1 MENKEVFNG
10 KKLLILGAN
19 PETANIVKIAKEMG
33 VTTIV
38 TDYDPNAPAKKFAD
52 ISYDINGLD
61 VDAICEMAIKEQVD
75 GVIVGVADVLV
86 QPYQQVCERL
96 GLPCYA
102 NEKTALVFNNKRLF
116 KQTCAEYGI
125 EGIPEYSL
133 DDKNAIVYPVI
144 VKPADSNSSKGITLV
159 RHRSELDSAVARA
172 KAESRAS
179 TVLIERYMECSDIS
193 IYYTIVDGKV
203 YLSTLSD
210 RYTLRT
216 DSSVTPI
223 CLGDVFPSQYYDNFI
238 QTEHPKYVKMF
249 KDLGVTNGILYVSAF
264 YENGHF
270 YVYDPG
276 FRLQGGGFH
285 LTLKGV
291 NGFDQ
296 RKMLINFAL
305 TGSMAYYDLDVL
317 NDPKMHG
324 QSAATVWFLLK
335 PGLID
340 QISGLDYV
348 KSHPSVDFA
357 IQRFEVGDEVTDQM
371 QGTERQV
378 FLRIF
383 LHCKNE
389 SELKVTIKDFQNRL
403 KVLSPSGENLILPSL
418 SSEFENKFY
427 TSSQM
432 LKNKVIVISGGTKG
446 VGRQLALKCAASGA
460 NVVISGRDKT
470 SADEIINQAKDFPGE
485 ISYKKTDLH
494 SVEEIRALFDYVE
507 DKYGCLD
514 GYVNYAGVTPASSL
528 TEATEEHFDEVFAI
542 DIKAAFFA
550 SQSAVQLMQRSGGGS
565 IVLVGSTHHTRGNK
579 DRTAYACAKGALF
592 TLSNHIGKHYAC
604 DRIRCNYLVMGWT
617 PTDGELALRRSQGI
631 TEDELR
637 TEASAALPL
646 GRMTEA
652 DDIVPGIIY
661 LLSDYSSMLT
671 ATEVK
676 INGGEII

>member
-1 MENKEVFNG
+1 MVKNFKG
-10 KKLLILGAN
+10 KKLLLLGAN
-19 PETANIVKIAKEMG
+19 SETANLVKVAQEMG
-33 VTTIV
+33 ATTIV
-38 TDYDPNAPAKKFAD
+38 TDYDHDAPAKKIAD

-61 VDAICEMAIKEQVD
+61 VDAICEMARKEQID
-75 GVIVGVADVLV
+75 GVMVGVADVLV
-86 QPYQQVCERL
+86 KPYQEVCEKL
-96 GLPCYA
+96 NLPCYA
-102 NEKTALVFNNKRLF
+102 NAKTATVFSNKRLF
-116 KQTCAEYGI
+116 KQTCLEYGI

-133 DDKNAIVYPVI
+133 ENRSAIVYPVI
-144 VKPADSNSSKGITLV
+144 VKPADSNSGKGITLV
-159 RHRSELDSAVARA
+159 RHRSELDEAVARA
-172 KAESRAS
+172 KAESR
-179 TVLIERYMECSDIS
+179 TNTILIERYMECSDVS

-203 YLSTLSD
+203 YLSSLSD

-216 DSSVTPI
+216 DTSATPI
-223 CLGDVFPSQYYDNFI
+223 CLGDVFPSQYYEKFL
-238 QTEHPKYVKMF
+238 QTEHPKYVNMLNE
-249 KDLGVTNGILYVSAF
+249 LGVENGILYVSAF

-285 LTLKGV
+285 LTLMSV

-296 RKMLINFAL
+296 RRMLVNFAF
-305 TGSMAYYDLDVL
+305 TGTMAYYDLDEL

-335 PGLID
+335 PGKID
-340 QISGLDYV
+340 HIFGLDYI
-348 KSHPSVDFA
+348 KNHPSVDFY
-357 IQRFEVGDEVTDQM
+357 IQRFNVGEEITEQM

-383 LHCKNE
+383 MHCKNE
-389 SELKVTIKDFQNRL
+389 SELKNTIKDFQNRL
-403 KVLSPSGENLILPSL
+403 KVFSPSGDNLVLPSL
-418 SSEFENKFY
+418 NSEFENKFY
-427 TSSQM
+427 TTSQM
-432 LKNKVIVISGGTKG
+432 LKNKVVVISGGTKG
-446 VGRQLALKCAASGA
+446 VGRQLALNCVASGA
-460 NVVISGRDKT
+460 KVVISGRDET
-470 SADEIINQAKDFPGE
+470 SANEIIEEARDFSGE
-485 ISYKKTDLH
+485 ISFKKTDLH
-494 SVEEIRALFDYVE
+494 HVEEIRELFKYVE
-507 DKYGCLD
+507 EKYGCLD
-514 GYVNYAGVTPASSL
+514 GYVNYAGVTPAATL
-528 TEATEEHFDEVFAI
+528 TEATEEHFDEVFAV

-550 SQSAVQLMQRSGGGS
+550 SQSAVRLMQRSGGGS

-604 DRIRCNYLVMGWT
+604 DHIRCNYLVMGWT
-617 PTDGELALRRSQGI
+617 PTDGELALRKSQGM

-637 TEASAALPL
+637 AEASEALPL

-671 ATEVK
+671 ATEFK

>member
-1 MENKEVFNG
+1 MDRKFEG

-19 PETANIVKIAKEMG
+19 PETANIVNIAKEMG
-33 VTTIV
+33 ITTIV
-38 TDYDPNAPAKKFAD
+38 TDYDHNAPAKAVAD

-61 VDAICEMAIKEQVD
+61 VDAICEMARKEQID
-75 GVIVGVADVLV
+75 GVMVGVADVLV
-86 QPYQQVCERL
+86 QPYQQVCEKL

-102 NEKTALVFNNKRLF
+102 NAQTAVIFNNKRFF
-116 KQTCAEYGI
+116 KQTCAKYGI

-133 DDKNAIVYPVI
+133 EDKSSIVYPVI
-144 VKPADSNSSKGITLV
+144 VKPADSNSGKGITLV
-159 RHRSELDSAVARA
+159 RHRSDLNSAVARA
-172 KAESRAS
+172 KAESRTA
-179 TVLIERYMECSDIS
+179 TILIERYMECSDVS

-203 YLSTLSD
+203 YLSSLSD

-223 CLGDVFPSQYYDNFI
+223 CLGDVFPSQYYDKFI
-238 QTEHPKYVKMF
+238 QTEHPKYVNML
-249 KDLGVTNGILYVSAF
+249 KDLGVKNGILYVSAF

-285 LTLKGV
+285 LTLMSV

-305 TGSMAYYDLDVL
+305 TGSMAYYDLDKM

-335 PGLID
+335 SGMID
-340 QISGLDYV
+340 KICGLDYI
-348 KSHPSVDFA
+348 KNHPSVDFT
-357 IQRFEVGDEVTDQM
+357 IQRFNIGDEVTDQM

-383 LHCKNE
+383 MHCKNE
-389 SELKVTIKDFQNRL
+389 SELKLTIKDFQNRL
-403 KVLSPSGENLILPSL
+403 KVLTPSGENLLLPSL
-418 SSEFENKFY
+418 NSEFENKFY
-427 TSSQM
+427 ISSQM
-432 LKNKVIVISGGTKG
+432 LRNKVIIISGGTKG

-460 NVVISGRDKT
+460 NVIISGRDQQ
-470 SADEIINQAKDFPGE
+470 SADTIISESKDFPGSIE
-485 ISYKKTDLH
+485 FKKADLH
-494 SVEEIRALFDYVE
+494 SVSEIRNLFKFVE

-514 GYVNYAGVTPASSL
+514 GYVNYAGVTPASTL

-604 DRIRCNYLVMGWT
+604 DHIRCNYLVMGWT
-617 PTDGELALRRSQGI
+617 PTDGELALRKSQGI

-637 TEASAALPL
+637 SEASAALPL

-671 ATEVK
+671 ATEFK

>member
-1 MENKEVFNG
+1 MDRNLKG

-19 PETANIVKIAKEMG
+19 PETANIVNVAKEMG
-33 VTTIV
+33 ITTIV
-38 TDYDPNAPAKKFAD
+38 TDYDHNAPAKAVAD

-61 VDAICEMAIKEQVD
+61 VEAICEMARKEQVD
-75 GVIVGVADVLV
+75 GVMVGVADVLV
-86 QPYQQVCERL
+86 QPYQQICEKL
-96 GLPCYA
+96 NLPCYA
-102 NEKTALVFNNKRLF
+102 NEKTAIVFNNKKFF
-116 KQTCAEYGI
+116 KQVCAEYGI

-133 DDKNAIVYPVI
+133 EDKNTIVYPVI
-144 VKPADSNSSKGITLV
+144 VKPADSNSGKGITLV

-172 KAESRAS
+172 KAESRSA
-179 TVLIERYMECSDIS
+179 TVLIERYMECSDVS

-203 YLSTLSD
+203 YLSSLSD

-223 CLGDVFPSQYYDNFI
+223 CLGDVFPSQYYDKFI
-238 QTEHPKYVKMF
+238 QIEHPKYVSMLEG
-249 KDLGVTNGILYVSAF
+249 LGVKNGILYVPAF

-285 LTLKGV
+285 LTLMSV

-305 TGSMAYYDLDVL
+305 TGSMAYYDLDKL

-335 PGLID
+335 PGMID
-340 QISGLDYV
+340 KICGLDYI
-348 KSHPSVDFA
+348 KNHPSVDFA
-357 IQRFEVGDEVTDQM
+357 IQRFNVGDEVTDQM

-383 LHCKNE
+383 MHCKNE
-389 SELKVTIKDFQNRL
+389 SELKLTIKDFQNRL
-403 KVLSPSGENLILPSL
+403 KVLSPSGENLLLPSL
-418 SSEFENKFY
+418 NSEFENKFY
-427 TSSQM
+427 ISSQM

-460 NVVISGRDKT
+460 NVIISGRDQQ
-470 SADEIINQAKDFPGE
+470 SADAIITESKDFPGS
-485 ISYKKTDLH
+485 IAFKKADLH
-494 SVEEIRALFDYVE
+494 SVSEIRELFKFVE
-507 DKYGCLD
+507 NKYGCLD
-514 GYVNYAGVTPASSL
+514 GYVNYAGVTPASTL

-604 DRIRCNYLVMGWT
+604 DHIRCNYLVMGWT
-617 PTDGELALRRSQGI
+617 PTDGELALRKSQGI

-671 ATEVK
+671 ATEFK

>member
-1 MENKEVFNG
+1 MATDIKG

-19 PETANIVKIAKEMG
+19 PETANLVRVAQEMG

-38 TDYDPNAPAKKFAD
+38 TDYDSNAPAKKVAD
-52 ISYDINGLD
+52 ISYDINGMD
-61 VDAICEMAIKEQVD
+61 VDAICEMARKEKVD
-75 GVIVGVADVLV
+75 GVMVGVADVLV
-86 QPYQQVCERL
+86 QPYQQVCEKL

-102 NEKTALVFNNKRLF
+102 NAKTAAVFNNKRLF

-133 DDKNAIVYPVI
+133 EDKNSIVYPVI
-144 VKPADSNSSKGITLV
+144 VKPADSNSGKGITLV
-159 RHRSELDSAVARA
+159 RHRSELDDAVARA
-172 KAESRAS
+172 KAESRTA
-179 TVLIERYMECSDIS
+179 TVLIERYMECSDVS
-193 IYYTIVDGKV
+193 IYYTIVDGKI

-216 DSSVTPI
+216 DTSATPI
-223 CLGDVFPSQYYDNFI
+223 CLGDVFPSQYYDKFM
-238 QTEHPKYVKMF
+238 QTEHPKYINMLKG
-249 KDLGVTNGILYVSAF
+249 LGVENGILYVSAF

-285 LTLKGV
+285 LTLMGV

-305 TGSMAYYDLDVL
+305 TGSMAYYDLDKL

-324 QSAATVWFLLK
+324 KSAAVVWFLLK
-335 PGLID
+335 PGMISR
-340 QISGLDYV
+340 ISGIDYI
-348 KSHPSVDFA
+348 KNHPSVDFA
-357 IQRFEVGDEVTDQM
+357 IQRFEVGEEVTDQM

-378 FLRIF
+378 FLRVF
-383 LHCKNE
+383 MHCRNE
-389 SELKVTIKDFQNRL
+389 SELKTTIKDFQNRL
-403 KVLSPSGENLILPSL
+403 KVFTPSGENLVLPSL
-418 SSEFENKFY
+418 NSEFENKFY

-432 LKNKVIVISGGTKG
+432 LKNKVIIISGGTKG

-460 NVVISGRDKT
+460 KVIISGRDSA
-470 SADEIINQAKDFPGE
+470 SADQIIEDAKDFNGE
-485 ISYKKTDLH
+485 ISFKKTDLH
-494 SVEEIRALFDYVE
+494 SVAEIRDLFKYAE

-514 GYVNYAGVTPASSL
+514 GYVNYAGVTPAAAL

-550 SQSAVQLMQRSGGGS
+550 SQAAVELMQRSGGGS

-579 DRTAYACAKGALF
+579 DRTAYACAKGALL

-604 DRIRCNYLVMGWT
+604 DHIRCNYLVMGWT
-617 PTDGELALRRSQGI
+617 PTDGELALRRSQGM

-637 TEASAALPL
+637 EEASAALPL

-671 ATEVK
+671 ATEFK

>member
-1 MENKEVFNG
+1 MAREFEG
-10 KKLLILGAN
+10 KKLLFLGAN
-19 PETANIVKIAKEMG
+19 PETSNIVQLAKEMG

-38 TDYDPNAPAKKFAD
+38 TDYDPDAPAKKVAD

-61 VDAICEMAIKEQVD
+61 VNAICEMARKEQVD
-75 GVIVGVADVLV
+75 GVMVGVADVLV
-86 QPYQQVCERL
+86 QPYQKVCENL
-96 GLPCYA
+96 GLPCFA
-102 NEKTALVFNNKRLF
+102 NAKSAAAFNNKRIF

-133 DDKNAIVYPVI
+133 ENKNSIVYPVI
-144 VKPADSNSSKGITLV
+144 VKPADSNSGKGITLV
-159 RHRSELDSAVARA
+159 RHRSELDNAVERA
-172 KAESRAS
+172 KAESRSA
-179 TVLIERYMECSDIS
+179 TVLIERYMECSDVS
-193 IYYTIVDGKV
+193 IYYTIVDGKA

-216 DSSVTPI
+216 DTSATPI
-223 CLGDVFPSQYYDNFI
+223 CLGDVFPSRHYDKFM
-238 QTEHPKYVKMF
+238 QSEHPKYVNMLKG
-249 KDLGVTNGILYVSAF
+249 LGVENGVLYVSAF

-285 LTLKGV
+285 LTLLGV

-305 TGSMAYYDLDVL
+305 TGSMAYYDLDKL
-317 NDPKMHG
+317 NDPQLHG
-324 QSAATVWFLLK
+324 MSAATVWFLLK
-335 PGLID
+335 PGIIE
-340 QISGLDYV
+340 QIYGLDYV
-348 KSHPSVDFA
+348 KNHPSVDFA
-357 IQRFEVGDEVTDQM
+357 IQRFEIGDEITSQM

-383 LHCKNE
+383 MHCKNE
-389 SELKVTIKDFQNRL
+389 SELKATIKDFQNRL
-403 KVLSPSGENLILPSL
+403 KVLTPSGENLILPSL
-418 SSEFENKFY
+418 NSEFENKFY
-427 TSSQM
+427 TSSQI
-432 LKNKVIVISGGTKG
+432 LRDKVIVITGGTKG

-460 NVVISGRDKT
+460 KVVISGRDQS
-470 SADEIINQAKDFPGE
+470 SADGIIAEARAFNGE
-485 ISYKKTDLH
+485 ISFKKADLH
-494 SVEEIRALFDYVE
+494 CVAEIRDLFKYVE
-507 DKYGCLD
+507 SKYGCLD
-514 GYVNYAGVTPASSL
+514 GFVNYAGVTPASTL
-528 TEATEEHFDEVFAI
+528 TEATEAHFDEVFSI

-550 SQSAVQLMQRSGGGS
+550 SQAAVELMQRSGGGS

-617 PTDGELALRRSQGI
+617 PTDGELALRKSQGI
-631 TEDELR
+631 SEDELR

-671 ATEVK
+671 ATEFK

>member
-1 MENKEVFNG
+1 MSKEFVG
-10 KKLLILGAN
+10 KKLLFLGAN
-19 PETANIVKIAKEMG
+19 PETCNIVNVAKEMG

-38 TDYDPNAPAKKFAD
+38 TDYDSNAPAKKVAD
-52 ISYDINGLD
+52 ISYDIDGMD
-61 VDAICEMAIKEQVD
+61 VDALYKMARKENID
-75 GVIVGVADVLV
+75 GVMVGIADVLV
-86 QPYQQVCERL
+86 RPYQQLCAKL

-102 NEKTALVFNNKRLF
+102 NEKTAVVFNNKRFF
-116 KQTCAEYGI
+116 KQTCAKYGI

-133 DDKNAIVYPVI
+133 EDKNSIIYPVI
-144 VKPADSNSSKGITLV
+144 VKPADSNSGKGITLV
-159 RHRSELDSAVARA
+159 RHRSELDEAVSRA
-172 KAESRAS
+172 KTESRTG
-179 TVLIERYMECSDIS
+179 TVLVERYMECSDIS

-203 YLSTLSD
+203 YLSSLSD

-216 DSSVTPI
+216 DTSATPI
-223 CLGDVFPSQYYDNFI
+223 CLGDVFPSQYYDKFML
-238 QTEHPKYVKMF
+238 TEHPKYVNMLKG
-249 KDLGVTNGILYVSAF
+249 LGVENGVLYVSAF

-285 LTLKGV
+285 LTLMSV

-305 TGSMAYYDLDVL
+305 TGSMAYYDLDKL
-317 NDPKMHG
+317 NDPQMHG

-335 PGLID
+335 PGMID
-340 QISGLDYV
+340 QISGLDYI
-348 KSHPSVDFA
+348 KNHHSVDFV
-357 IQRFEVGDEVTDQM
+357 IQRFQEGDEVTNEM

-383 LHCKNE
+383 MHCRNE
-389 SELKVTIKDFQNRL
+389 SELKATIKDFQNRL
-403 KVLSPSGENLILPSL
+403 KVFTPSGDNLVLPSL
-418 SSEFENKFY
+418 NSEFENKFF

-432 LKNKVIVISGGTKG
+432 LKNKVVVISGGTKG
-446 VGRQLALKCAASGA
+446 VGRQLALGCAASGA
-460 NVVISGRDKT
+460 KVVISGRDQT
-470 SADEIINQAKDFPGE
+470 SAEEIISAAKDYSGE
-485 ISYKKTDLH
+485 VSFKKTDLH
-494 SVEEIRALFDYVE
+494 SVAEIRDLFDYVE
-507 DKYGCLD
+507 KKYGCLD
-514 GYVNYAGVTPASSL
+514 GYVNYAGVTPAAAL

-550 SQSAVQLMQRSGGGS
+550 SQSAVRLMQRSGGGS

-604 DRIRCNYLVMGWT
+604 DHIRCNYLVMGWT
-617 PTDGELALRRSQGI
+617 PTDGELALRKSQGI

-637 TEASAALPL
+637 EEASAALPL

-652 DDIVPGIIY
+652 DDIVPGIVY

-671 ATEVK
+671 ATEFK

>member
-1 MENKEVFNG
+1 MEKNLEG

-33 VTTIV
+33 VITIV
-38 TDYDPNAPAKKFAD
+38 TDYDPTAPAKKVAD

-61 VDAICEMAIKEQVD
+61 VEAICDMACKEQVD
-75 GVIVGVADVLV
+75 GVMVGVADVLV
-86 QPYQQVCERL
+86 QPYQQVCEKL

-102 NEKTALVFNNKRLF
+102 NAKSAVSFNNKRIF

-133 DDKNAIVYPVI
+133 DDKGSIVYPVI
-144 VKPADSNSSKGITLV
+144 VKPADSNSGKGITLV
-159 RHRSELDSAVARA
+159 RHRSELDNAVARA
-172 KAESRAS
+172 KEESRTS
-179 TVLIERYMECSDIS
+179 TVLIERYMECSDVS

-203 YLSTLSD
+203 YLSTISD

-216 DSSVTPI
+216 DTSATPI
-223 CLGDVFPSQYYDNFI
+223 CLGDVFPSQYYDKFM
-238 QTEHPKYVKMF
+238 QTEHPKYVNMLKG
-249 KDLGVTNGILYVSAF
+249 LGVENGILYVSAF

-285 LTLKGV
+285 LTLMGV

-305 TGSMAYYDLDVL
+305 TGSMAYYDLDAL

-335 PGLID
+335 PGIID
-340 QISGLDYV
+340 QISGLEYI
-348 KSHPSVDFA
+348 KKHPSVDFC
-357 IQRFEVGDEVTDQM
+357 IQRFKEGEEITEQM

-383 LHCKNE
+383 MHCKNE
-389 SELKVTIKDFQNRL
+389 SELKTTIKDFQNRL
-403 KVLSPSGENLILPSL
+403 KVLTSSGENLVLPSL
-418 SSEFENKFY
+418 NSEFENKFY

-432 LKNKVIVISGGTKG
+432 LKNKVVVISGGTKG

-460 NVVISGRDKT
+460 NVIISGRDQA
-470 SADEIINQAKDFPGE
+470 SADEIISQARDFSGE
-485 ISYKKTDLH
+485 ITFKQTDLH
-494 SVEEIRALFDYVE
+494 SVKQIRDLFSYVE

-514 GYVNYAGVTPASSL
+514 GYVNYAGVTPASAL
-528 TEATEEHFDEVFAI
+528 TEATEEHFDEVFSI

-550 SQSAVQLMQRSGGGS
+550 SQSAVELMQRSGGGS

-617 PTDGELALRRSQGI
+617 PTDGELALRRSQGMS
-631 TEDELR
+631 EDELR
-637 TEASAALPL
+637 IEASAALPL

-671 ATEVK
+671 ATEFK

>member
-1 MENKEVFNG
+1 MDRNLKG

-19 PETANIVKIAKEMG
+19 PETANIVNVAKEMG
-33 VTTIV
+33 ITTIV
-38 TDYDPNAPAKKFAD
+38 TDYDHNAPAKAVAD

-61 VDAICEMAIKEQVD
+61 VEAICEMARKEQVD
-75 GVIVGVADVLV
+75 GVMVGVADVLV
-86 QPYQQVCERL
+86 QPYQQICEKL
-96 GLPCYA
+96 NLPCYA
-102 NEKTALVFNNKRLF
+102 NEKTAIVFNNKKFF
-116 KQTCAEYGI
+116 KQVCAEYGI

-133 DDKNAIVYPVI
+133 EDKNTIVYPVI
-144 VKPADSNSSKGITLV
+144 VKPADSNSGKGITLV

-172 KAESRAS
+172 KAESRSA
-179 TVLIERYMECSDIS
+179 TVLIERYMECSDVS

-203 YLSTLSD
+203 YLSSLSD

-223 CLGDVFPSQYYDNFI
+223 CLGDVFPSQYYDKFI
-238 QTEHPKYVKMF
+238 QIEHPKYVSMLEG
-249 KDLGVTNGILYVSAF
+249 LGVKNGILYVSAF

-285 LTLKGV
+285 LTLMSV

-305 TGSMAYYDLDVL
+305 TGSMAYYDLDKL

-335 PGLID
+335 PGMID
-340 QISGLDYV
+340 KICGLDYI
-348 KSHPSVDFA
+348 KNHPSVDFA
-357 IQRFEVGDEVTDQM
+357 IQRFNVGDEVTDQM

-383 LHCKNE
+383 MHCKNE
-389 SELKVTIKDFQNRL
+389 SELKLTIKDFQNRL
-403 KVLSPSGENLILPSL
+403 KVLSPSGENLLLPSL
-418 SSEFENKFY
+418 NSEFENKFY
-427 TSSQM
+427 ISSQM

-460 NVVISGRDKT
+460 NVIISGRDQQ
-470 SADEIINQAKDFPGE
+470 SADAIITESKDFPGS
-485 ISYKKTDLH
+485 IAFKKADLH
-494 SVEEIRALFDYVE
+494 SVSEIRELFKFVE
-507 DKYGCLD
+507 NKYGCLD
-514 GYVNYAGVTPASSL
+514 GYVNYAGVTPASTL

-604 DRIRCNYLVMGWT
+604 DHIRCNYLVMGWT
-617 PTDGELALRRSQGI
+617 PTDGELALRKSQGI

-671 ATEVK
+671 ATEFK

>member
-1 MENKEVFNG
+1 MDRNLKG

-19 PETANIVKIAKEMG
+19 PETANIVNVAKEMG
-33 VTTIV
+33 ITTIV
-38 TDYDPNAPAKKFAD
+38 TDYDHNAPAKAVAD

-61 VDAICEMAIKEQVD
+61 VEAICEMARKEQVD
-75 GVIVGVADVLV
+75 GVMVGVADVLV
-86 QPYQQVCERL
+86 QPYQQICEKL
-96 GLPCYA
+96 NLPCYA
-102 NEKTALVFNNKRLF
+102 NEKTAIVFNNKKFF
-116 KQTCAEYGI
+116 KQVCAEYGI

-133 DDKNAIVYPVI
+133 EDKNTIVYPVI
-144 VKPADSNSSKGITLV
+144 VKPADSNSGKGITLV

-172 KAESRAS
+172 KAESRSA
-179 TVLIERYMECSDIS
+179 TVLIERYMECSDVS
-193 IYYTIVDGKV
+193 IYYTIIDGKV
-203 YLSTLSD
+203 YLSSLSD

-223 CLGDVFPSQYYDNFI
+223 CLGDVFPSQYYDKFI
-238 QTEHPKYVKMF
+238 QIEHPKYVSMLEG
-249 KDLGVTNGILYVSAF
+249 LGVKNGILYVSAF

-285 LTLKGV
+285 LTLMSV

-305 TGSMAYYDLDVL
+305 TGSMAYYDLDKL

-335 PGLID
+335 PGMID
-340 QISGLDYV
+340 KICGLDYI
-348 KSHPSVDFA
+348 KNHPSVDFA
-357 IQRFEVGDEVTDQM
+357 IQRFNVGDEVTDQM

-383 LHCKNE
+383 MHCKNE
-389 SELKVTIKDFQNRL
+389 SELKLTIKDFQNRL
-403 KVLSPSGENLILPSL
+403 KVLSPSGENLLLPSL
-418 SSEFENKFY
+418 NSEFENKFY
-427 TSSQM
+427 ISSQM

-460 NVVISGRDKT
+460 NVIISGRDQQ
-470 SADEIINQAKDFPGE
+470 SADAIITESKDFPGS
-485 ISYKKTDLH
+485 IAFKKADLH
-494 SVEEIRALFDYVE
+494 SVSEIRELFKFVE
-507 DKYGCLD
+507 NKYGCLD
-514 GYVNYAGVTPASSL
+514 GYVNYAGVTPASTL

-604 DRIRCNYLVMGWT
+604 DHIRCNYLVMGWT
-617 PTDGELALRRSQGI
+617 PTDGELALRKSQGI

-671 ATEVK
+671 ATEFK

>member
-1 MENKEVFNG
+1 MKKKFEG

-19 PETANIVKIAKEMG
+19 SETSNLVKIAQDMG

-38 TDYDPNAPAKKFAD
+38 TDYDSDAPAKKIAD
-52 ISYDINGLD
+52 INYDINGLD
-61 VDAICEMAIKEQVD
+61 VDAICEMARKENVD
-75 GVIVGVADVLV
+75 GVMVGVADVLV
-86 QPYQQVCERL
+86 QPYQQICKRL

-102 NEKTALVFNNKRLF
+102 NAKSAIVFNNKRIF

-125 EGIPEYSL
+125 EGIPEYSIEK
-133 DDKNAIVYPVI
+133 KNSIVFPVI
-144 VKPADSNSSKGITLV
+144 VKPADSNSGKGITLV
-159 RHRSELDSAVARA
+159 RHRSELDNAYARA
-172 KAESRAS
+172 KAESRTQ
-179 TVLIERYMECSDIS
+179 TVLIERYMECSDVS
-193 IYYTIVDGKV
+193 IYYTIVDGKI
-203 YLSTLSD
+203 YLSSISD

-216 DSSVTPI
+216 DTSATPI
-223 CLGDVFPSQYYDNFI
+223 CLGDVFPSQYYDKFI
-238 QTEHPKYVKMF
+238 QTEHPKYVNMLKE
-249 KDLGVTNGILYVSAF
+249 LGVENGILYISAF

-285 LTLKGV
+285 LTLMSV

-305 TGSMAYYDLDVL
+305 TGSMAYYDLDKL
-317 NDPKMHG
+317 NDPKMGG
-324 QSAATVWFLLK
+324 QSAAVIWFLLK
-335 PGLID
+335 PGMID
-340 QISGLDYV
+340 QIYGLDYV
-348 KSHPSVDFA
+348 KNHPSVDFL
-357 IQRFEVGDEVTDQM
+357 IQRFDVGDEITEQM

-378 FLRIF
+378 FMRIF
-383 LHCKNE
+383 MHCKNE

-403 KVLSPSGENLILPSL
+403 KVLTPSGENLVLPSL
-418 SSEFENKFY
+418 NSEFENKFY

-460 NVVISGRDKT
+460 NVIISGRDQA
-470 SADEIINQAKDFPGE
+470 SADEIVAEGKEFSGKILF
-485 ISYKKTDLH
+485 KKTDLH
-494 SVEEIRALFDYVE
+494 SVAEIRDLFKFVE
-507 DKYGCLD
+507 EKYGCLD
-514 GYVNYAGVTPASSL
+514 GYVNYAGVTPAAAL
-528 TEATEEHFDEVFAI
+528 TDATEEHFDEVFTI

-550 SQSAVQLMQRSGGGS
+550 SQSAVKLMKRSGGGS

-604 DRIRCNYLVMGWT
+604 DHIRCNYLVMGWT
-617 PTDGELALRRSQGI
+617 PTDGELALRKSLGI
-631 TEDELR
+631 SEDELR
-637 TEASAALPL
+637 TEASTALPL

-671 ATEVK
+671 ATEFK

>member
-1 MENKEVFNG
+1 MMENKLKG

-19 PETANIVKIAKEMG
+19 PETANLVNIAKEMG
-33 VTTIV
+33 VVTIV
-38 TDYDPNAPAKKFAD
+38 TDYDPNAPAKKVSD
-52 ISYDINGLD
+52 ISYNINGLD
-61 VDAICEMAIKEQVD
+61 VDAICEMARKEKVD
-75 GVIVGVADVLV
+75 GVMVGVADILV
-86 QPYQQVCERL
+86 KPYQQVCEKL

-102 NEKTALVFNNKRLF
+102 NAKSAASFNNKRLF

-125 EGIPEYSL
+125 EGVPEYSL
-133 DDKNAIVYPVI
+133 EDKGSIVYPVI
-144 VKPADSNSSKGITLV
+144 VKPADSNSGKGISLV
-159 RHRSELDSAVARA
+159 RHRSELDNAVARA
-172 KAESRAS
+172 KAESRSA
-179 TVLIERYMECSDIS
+179 TVLIERYMECSDVS
-193 IYYTIVDGKV
+193 IYYTIVDGTV
-203 YLSTLSD
+203 YLSSLSD

-216 DSSVTPI
+216 DTSATPI
-223 CLGDVFPSQYYDNFI
+223 CLGDVFPSQYYDKFL
-238 QTEHPKYVKMF
+238 QTEHPKYVNMLKG
-249 KDLGVTNGILYVSAF
+249 LGVENGILYVSAF

-285 LTLKGV
+285 LTLSSV

-296 RKMLINFAL
+296 RKMLIYFAL
-305 TGSMAYYDLDVL
+305 TGSMAYYDLDEL
-317 NDPKMHG
+317 NDPTMHG

-335 PGLID
+335 PGRID
-340 QISGLDYV
+340 RFIGLDYI
-348 KSHPSVDFA
+348 KSHPSVDFL
-357 IQRFEVGDEVTDQM
+357 IQRFEIGDEVTSQM

-383 LHCKNE
+383 MHCKNE
-389 SELKVTIKDFQNRL
+389 SELKSTIKGFQNRL
-403 KVLSPSGENLILPSL
+403 KVLTSTGENLILPSL
-418 SSEFENKFY
+418 NSEFENKFY

-446 VGRQLALKCAASGA
+446 VGKQLALKCAASGA
-460 NVVISGRDKT
+460 NVVIAGRDT
-470 SADEIINQAKDFPGE
+470 LSAETIIVEAKDFPGE
-485 ISYKKTDLH
+485 ITFKKTDLH
-494 SVEEIRALFDYVE
+494 NVAEIRALFQYVE

-528 TEATEEHFDEVFAI
+528 LDATEEHFDEVFAI
-542 DIKAAFFA
+542 DIKSAFFA
-550 SQSAVQLMQRSGGGS
+550 SQSAVALMQRSGGGS

-579 DRTAYACAKGALF
+579 DRAAYACAKGALF

-617 PTDGELALRRSQGI
+617 PTDGELSLRRSQGI

-637 TEASAALPL
+637 NEASAALPL

-671 ATEVK
+671 ATEFK

>member
-1 MENKEVFNG
+1 MEPQFKN

-19 PETANIVKIAKEMG
+19 PETADLVKIAKEMG
-33 VTTIV
+33 IISVV
-38 TDYDPNAPAKKFAD
+38 TDYDPQAPAKKVAD

-61 VDAICEMAIKEQVD
+61 VDAICEMAKKESVD
-75 GVIVGVADVLV
+75 GVLVGVADVLV
-86 QPYQQVCERL
+86 QPYQKVCERL

-102 NEKTALVFNNKRLF
+102 NTKSAIVFNNKRLF
-116 KQTCAEYGI
+116 KKTCAEYGI
-125 EGIPEYSL
+125 DGIPEYSH
-133 DDKNAIVYPVI
+133 KERNSIVYPVI
-144 VKPADSNSSKGITLV
+144 VKPADSNSGKGITLV
-159 RHRSELDSAVARA
+159 RHRSELDEAIERA
-172 KAESRAS
+172 KAESRS
-179 TVLIERYMECSDIS
+179 SDILIERYMEGSDVS
-193 IYYTIVDGKV
+193 IYYTVVDGKA
-203 YLSTLSD
+203 YLSSLSD
-210 RYTLRT
+210 RYTLRSDT
-216 DSSVTPI
+216 GATPI
-223 CLGDVFPSQYYDNFI
+223 CLGDVFPSQYYDRFI
-238 QTEHPKYVKMF
+238 QTEHPKYIRML
-249 KDLGVTNGILYVSAF
+249 KDLGVENGVLYVSAF
-264 YENGHF
+264 YESGHF

-285 LTLKGV
+285 LTLQSV

-305 TGSMAYYDLDVL
+305 TGSMAYYDLEKL
-317 NDPKMHG
+317 NDPKLHG

-335 PGLID
+335 PGMID
-340 QISGLDYV
+340 QICGLDYI
-348 KSHPSVDFA
+348 KGHPSVDHV
-357 IQRFEVGDEVTDQM
+357 IQRFDVGDEVTDQM

-378 FLRIF
+378 FLRVF
-383 LHCKNE
+383 MHCKNE
-389 SELKVTIKDFQNRL
+389 SQLKATIKDFQNRI
-403 KVLSPSGENLILPSL
+403 KVLTASGDNLVLPSL
-418 SSEFENKFY
+418 NSEFENKFY
-427 TSSQM
+427 TSSHM

-460 NVVISGRDKT
+460 NVVISGRDQA
-470 SADEIINQAKDFPGE
+470 SAEDIIANAKDFSGE
-485 ISYKKTDLH
+485 ISFKKTDLH
-494 SVEEIRALFDYVE
+494 SVEEIRDLFDYVE
-507 DKYGCLD
+507 EKYGYLD
-514 GYVNYAGVTPASSL
+514 GFVNYAGVTPAASL
-528 TEATEEHFDEVFAI
+528 TEASEAHFDEVFAI

-550 SQSAVQLMQRSGGGS
+550 SQSAVELMQKSGGGS

-604 DRIRCNYLVMGWT
+604 DHIRCNYLVMGWT

-637 TEASAALPL
+637 TEASATLPL

-671 ATEVK
+671 ATEFK

>member
-1 MENKEVFNG
+1 MDRKFEG

-19 PETANIVKIAKEMG
+19 PETANIVNIAKEMG
-33 VTTIV
+33 ITTIV
-38 TDYDPNAPAKKFAD
+38 TDYDHNAPAKAVAD

-61 VDAICEMAIKEQVD
+61 VDAICEMARKEQID
-75 GVIVGVADVLV
+75 GVMVGVADVLV
-86 QPYQQVCERL
+86 QPYQQVCEKL

-102 NEKTALVFNNKRLF
+102 NAQTAVIFNNKRFF
-116 KQTCAEYGI
+116 KQTCAKYGI

-133 DDKNAIVYPVI
+133 EDKSSIVYPVI
-144 VKPADSNSSKGITLV
+144 VKPADSNSGKGITLV
-159 RHRSELDSAVARA
+159 RHRSDLNSAVARA
-172 KAESRAS
+172 KAESRTA
-179 TVLIERYMECSDIS
+179 TILIERYMECSDVS

-203 YLSTLSD
+203 YLSSLSD

-223 CLGDVFPSQYYDNFI
+223 CLGDVFPSQYYDKFI
-238 QTEHPKYVKMF
+238 QTEHPKYVNML
-249 KDLGVTNGILYVSAF
+249 KDLGVKNGILYVSAF

-285 LTLKGV
+285 LTLMSV

-305 TGSMAYYDLDVL
+305 TGSMAYYDLDKM

-335 PGLID
+335 SGMID
-340 QISGLDYV
+340 KICGLDYI
-348 KSHPSVDFA
+348 KNHPSVDFA
-357 IQRFEVGDEVTDQM
+357 IQRFNIGDEVTDQM

-383 LHCKNE
+383 MHCKNE
-389 SELKVTIKDFQNRL
+389 SELKLTIKDFQNRL
-403 KVLSPSGENLILPSL
+403 KVLTPSGENLLLPSL
-418 SSEFENKFY
+418 NSEFENKFY
-427 TSSQM
+427 ISSQM
-432 LKNKVIVISGGTKG
+432 LRNKVIIISGGTKG

-460 NVVISGRDKT
+460 NVIISGRDQQ
-470 SADEIINQAKDFPGE
+470 SADTIISESKDFPGSIE
-485 ISYKKTDLH
+485 FKKADLH
-494 SVEEIRALFDYVE
+494 SVSEIRNLFKFVE

-514 GYVNYAGVTPASSL
+514 GYVNYAGVTPASTL

-604 DRIRCNYLVMGWT
+604 DHIRCNYLVMGWT
-617 PTDGELALRRSQGI
+617 PTDGELALRKSQGI

-637 TEASAALPL
+637 SEASAALPL

-671 ATEVK
+671 ATEFK

>member
-1 MENKEVFNG
+1 MDRKFEG

-19 PETANIVKIAKEMG
+19 PETANIVNIAKEMG
-33 VTTIV
+33 ITTIV
-38 TDYDPNAPAKKFAD
+38 TDYDHNAPAKAVAD

-61 VDAICEMAIKEQVD
+61 VDAICEMARKEQID
-75 GVIVGVADVLV
+75 GAMVGVADVLV
-86 QPYQQVCERL
+86 QPYQQVCEKL

-102 NEKTALVFNNKRLF
+102 NAQTAVIFNNKRFF
-116 KQTCAEYGI
+116 KQTCAKYGI

-133 DDKNAIVYPVI
+133 EDKSSIVYPVI
-144 VKPADSNSSKGITLV
+144 VKPADSNSGKGITLV
-159 RHRSELDSAVARA
+159 RHRSDLNSAVARA
-172 KAESRAS
+172 KAESRTA
-179 TVLIERYMECSDIS
+179 TILIERYMECSDVS

-203 YLSTLSD
+203 YLSSLSD

-223 CLGDVFPSQYYDNFI
+223 CLGDVFPSQYYDKFI
-238 QTEHPKYVKMF
+238 QTEHPKYVNML
-249 KDLGVTNGILYVSAF
+249 KDLGVKNGILYVSAF

-285 LTLKGV
+285 LTLMSV

-305 TGSMAYYDLDVL
+305 TGSMAYYDLDKM

-335 PGLID
+335 SGMID
-340 QISGLDYV
+340 KICGLDYI
-348 KSHPSVDFA
+348 KNHPSVDFA
-357 IQRFEVGDEVTDQM
+357 IQRFNIGDEVTDQM

-383 LHCKNE
+383 MHCKNE
-389 SELKVTIKDFQNRL
+389 SELKLTIKDFQNRL
-403 KVLSPSGENLILPSL
+403 KVLTPSGENLLLPSL
-418 SSEFENKFY
+418 NSEFENKFY
-427 TSSQM
+427 ISSQM
-432 LKNKVIVISGGTKG
+432 LRNKVIIISGGTKG

-460 NVVISGRDKT
+460 NVIISGRDQQ
-470 SADEIINQAKDFPGE
+470 SADTIISESKDFPGSIE
-485 ISYKKTDLH
+485 FKKADLH
-494 SVEEIRALFDYVE
+494 SVSEIRNLFKFVE

-514 GYVNYAGVTPASSL
+514 GYVNYAGVTPASTL

-604 DRIRCNYLVMGWT
+604 DHIRCNYLVMGWT
-617 PTDGELALRRSQGI
+617 PTDGELALRKSQGI

-637 TEASAALPL
+637 SEASAALPL

-671 ATEVK
+671 ATEFK

>member
-1 MENKEVFNG
+1 MDRNLKG

-19 PETANIVKIAKEMG
+19 PETANIVNVAKEMG
-33 VTTIV
+33 ITTIV
-38 TDYDPNAPAKKFAD
+38 TDYDHNAPAKAVAD

-61 VDAICEMAIKEQVD
+61 VEAICEMARKEQVD
-75 GVIVGVADVLV
+75 GVMVGVADVLV
-86 QPYQQVCERL
+86 QPYQQICEKL
-96 GLPCYA
+96 NLPCYA
-102 NEKTALVFNNKRLF
+102 NEKTAIVFNNKKFF
-116 KQTCAEYGI
+116 KQVCAEYGI

-133 DDKNAIVYPVI
+133 EDKNTIVYPVI
-144 VKPADSNSSKGITLV
+144 VKPADSNSGKGITLV

-172 KAESRAS
+172 KAESRSA
-179 TVLIERYMECSDIS
+179 TVLIERYMECSDVS

-203 YLSTLSD
+203 YLSSLSD

-223 CLGDVFPSQYYDNFI
+223 CLGDVFPSQYYDKFI
-238 QTEHPKYVKMF
+238 QIEHPKYVSMLEG
-249 KDLGVTNGILYVSAF
+249 LGVKNAILYVSAF

-285 LTLKGV
+285 LTLMSV

-305 TGSMAYYDLDVL
+305 TGSMAYYDLDKL

-335 PGLID
+335 PGMID
-340 QISGLDYV
+340 KICGLDYI
-348 KSHPSVDFA
+348 KNHPSVDFA
-357 IQRFEVGDEVTDQM
+357 IQRFNVGDEVTDQM

-383 LHCKNE
+383 MHCKNE
-389 SELKVTIKDFQNRL
+389 SELKLTIKDFQNRL
-403 KVLSPSGENLILPSL
+403 KVLSPSGENLLLPSL
-418 SSEFENKFY
+418 NSEFENKFY
-427 TSSQM
+427 ISSQM

-460 NVVISGRDKT
+460 NVIISGRDQQ
-470 SADEIINQAKDFPGE
+470 SADAIITESKDFPGS
-485 ISYKKTDLH
+485 IAFKKADLH
-494 SVEEIRALFDYVE
+494 SVSEIRELFKFVE
-507 DKYGCLD
+507 NKYGCLD
-514 GYVNYAGVTPASSL
+514 GYVNYAGVTPASTL

-604 DRIRCNYLVMGWT
+604 DHIRCNYLVMGWT
-617 PTDGELALRRSQGI
+617 PTDGELALRKSQGI

-671 ATEVK
+671 ATEFK

>member
-1 MENKEVFNG
+1 MDRKFEG

-19 PETANIVKIAKEMG
+19 PETANIVNIAKEMG
-33 VTTIV
+33 ITTIV
-38 TDYDPNAPAKKFAD
+38 TDYDHNAPAKAVAD

-61 VDAICEMAIKEQVD
+61 VNAICEMARKEQID
-75 GVIVGVADVLV
+75 GVMVGVADVLV
-86 QPYQQVCERL
+86 QPYQQVCEKL

-102 NEKTALVFNNKRLF
+102 NAQTAVIFNNKRFF
-116 KQTCAEYGI
+116 KQTCAKYGI

-133 DDKNAIVYPVI
+133 EDKSSIVYPVI
-144 VKPADSNSSKGITLV
+144 VKPADSNSGKGITLV
-159 RHRSELDSAVARA
+159 RHRSDLNSAIARA
-172 KAESRAS
+172 KAESRTA
-179 TVLIERYMECSDIS
+179 TILIERYMECSDVS

-203 YLSTLSD
+203 YLSSLSD

-223 CLGDVFPSQYYDNFI
+223 CLGDVFPSQYYDKFI
-238 QTEHPKYVKMF
+238 QTEHPKYVNML
-249 KDLGVTNGILYVSAF
+249 KDLGVNNGILYVSAF

-285 LTLKGV
+285 LTLMSV

-305 TGSMAYYDLDVL
+305 TGSMSYYDLDKM

-335 PGLID
+335 PGMID
-340 QISGLDYV
+340 KIYGLDYI
-348 KSHPSVDFA
+348 KNHPSVDFA
-357 IQRFEVGDEVTDQM
+357 IQRFNIGDEVTDQM

-383 LHCKNE
+383 MHCKNE
-389 SELKVTIKDFQNRL
+389 SELKLTIKDFQNRL
-403 KVLSPSGENLILPSL
+403 KVLTPSGENLLLPSL
-418 SSEFENKFY
+418 NSEFENKFY
-427 TSSQM
+427 ISSQM
-432 LKNKVIVISGGTKG
+432 LRNKVIIISGGTKG

-460 NVVISGRDKT
+460 NVIISGRDQQ
-470 SADEIINQAKDFPGE
+470 SADTIISESKDFPGSIE
-485 ISYKKTDLH
+485 FKKADLH
-494 SVEEIRALFDYVE
+494 SVSEIRNLFKFVE

-514 GYVNYAGVTPASSL
+514 GYVNYAGVTPASPL

-604 DRIRCNYLVMGWT
+604 DHIRCNYLVMGWT
-617 PTDGELALRRSQGI
+617 PTDGELALRKSQGI

-637 TEASAALPL
+637 SEASAALPL

-671 ATEVK
+671 ATEFK

>member
-1 MENKEVFNG
+1 MDKRFEG

-19 PETANIVKIAKEMG
+19 PETANLVSVAKEMG
-33 VTTIV
+33 VITIV
-38 TDYDPNAPAKKFAD
+38 TDYDPNAPAKKIAD
-52 ISYDINGLD
+52 ISYEIDGLD
-61 VDAICEMAIKEQVD
+61 VDSICDMARKEHID
-75 GVIVGVADVLV
+75 GVMVGIADVLV
-86 QPYQQVCERL
+86 QSYQQVCERL

-102 NEKTALVFNNKRLF
+102 NKVTAAAFSNKRLF
-116 KQTCAEYGI
+116 KQTCSKYGI

-133 DDKNAIVYPVI
+133 DDKSSIVYPVI
-144 VKPADSNSSKGITLV
+144 VKPADSNSGKGITLV
-159 RHRSELDSAVARA
+159 RHRSDLDSAVAIA
-172 KAESRAS
+172 MAASRTS

-216 DSSVTPI
+216 DTSATPI
-223 CLGDVFPSQYYDNFI
+223 CLGDVFPSQYYDKFI
-238 QTEHPKYVKMF
+238 QSEHPKYVNMLR
-249 KDLGVTNGILYVSAF
+249 DLGVENGILYVSAF

-285 LTLKGV
+285 LTLMGV

-305 TGSMAYYDLDVL
+305 TGSMAYYNLDEL

-335 PGLID
+335 PGMID
-340 QISGLDYV
+340 QICGLDYV
-348 KSHPSVDFA
+348 KNHPSVDFF
-357 IQRFEVGDEVTDQM
+357 IQRFNVGEEVTDQM

-383 LHCKNE
+383 IHCKNE
-389 SELKVTIKDFQNRL
+389 SELKITIKDFQNRL
-403 KVLSPSGENLILPSL
+403 KVLTPSGENLVLPSL
-418 SSEFENKFY
+418 NSEFENKFY

-432 LKNKVIVISGGTKG
+432 LKNKVVVISGGTKG

-460 NVVISGRDKT
+460 KVVISGRDEA
-470 SADEIINQAKDFPGE
+470 SAADIIAAANSFSGE
-485 ISYKKTDLH
+485 ICFKKTDLH
-494 SVEEIRALFDYVE
+494 SVSEIRNLFKFVE

-514 GYVNYAGVTPASSL
+514 GYVNYAGVTPAAAL

-550 SQSAVQLMQRSGGGS
+550 SQSAVELMQRSGGGS

-604 DRIRCNYLVMGWT
+604 DKIRCNYLVMGWT
-617 PTDGELALRRSQGI
+617 PTDGELALRRSQGM

-671 ATEVK
+671 ATEFK

>member
-1 MENKEVFNG
+1 MDRNFEG

-19 PETANIVKIAKEMG
+19 PETANIVNIAKEMG
-33 VTTIV
+33 ITTIV
-38 TDYDPNAPAKKFAD
+38 TDYDHNAPAKAVAD

-61 VDAICEMAIKEQVD
+61 VDAICEMARKEQID
-75 GVIVGVADVLV
+75 GVMVGVADVLV
-86 QPYQQVCERL
+86 QPYQQVCEKL

-102 NEKTALVFNNKRLF
+102 NAQTAVIFNNKRFF
-116 KQTCAEYGI
+116 KQTCAKYGI

-133 DDKNAIVYPVI
+133 EDKSSIVYPVI
-144 VKPADSNSSKGITLV
+144 VKPADSNSGKGITLV
-159 RHRSELDSAVARA
+159 RHRSDLNSAVARA
-172 KAESRAS
+172 KAESRTA
-179 TVLIERYMECSDIS
+179 TILIERYMECSDVS

-203 YLSTLSD
+203 YLSSLSD

-223 CLGDVFPSQYYDNFI
+223 CLGDVFPSQYYDKFI
-238 QTEHPKYVKMF
+238 QTEHPKYVNML
-249 KDLGVTNGILYVSAF
+249 KDLGVKNGILYVSAF

-285 LTLKGV
+285 LTLMSV

-305 TGSMAYYDLDVL
+305 TGSMSYYDLDKM

-335 PGLID
+335 PGMID
-340 QISGLDYV
+340 KIYGLDYI
-348 KSHPSVDFA
+348 KNHPSVDFA
-357 IQRFEVGDEVTDQM
+357 IQRFNIGDEVTDQM

-383 LHCKNE
+383 MHCKNE
-389 SELKVTIKDFQNRL
+389 SELKLTIKDFQNRL
-403 KVLSPSGENLILPSL
+403 KVLTPSGENLLLPSL
-418 SSEFENKFY
+418 NSEFENKFY
-427 TSSQM
+427 ISSQM
-432 LKNKVIVISGGTKG
+432 LKNKVIIISGGTKG

-460 NVVISGRDKT
+460 NVIISGRDQQ
-470 SADEIINQAKDFPGE
+470 SADTIISESKDFPGSIE
-485 ISYKKTDLH
+485 FKKADLH
-494 SVEEIRALFDYVE
+494 SVSEIRKLFKFVE

-514 GYVNYAGVTPASSL
+514 GYVNYAGVTPASTL

-604 DRIRCNYLVMGWT
+604 DHIRCNYLVMGWT
-617 PTDGELALRRSQGI
+617 PTDGELALRKSQGI

-637 TEASAALPL
+637 SEASAALPL

-671 ATEVK
+671 ATEFK

>member
-1 MENKEVFNG
+1 MDRNLKG

-19 PETANIVKIAKEMG
+19 PETANIVNVAKEMG
-33 VTTIV
+33 ITTIV
-38 TDYDPNAPAKKFAD
+38 TDYDHNAPAKAVAD
-52 ISYDINGLD
+52 ISYDINGFD
-61 VDAICEMAIKEQVD
+61 VEAICEMARKEQVD
-75 GVIVGVADVLV
+75 GVMVGVADVLV
-86 QPYQQVCERL
+86 QPYQQICEKL
-96 GLPCYA
+96 NLPCYA
-102 NEKTALVFNNKRLF
+102 NEKTAIVFNNKKFF
-116 KQTCAEYGI
+116 KQVCAEYGI

-133 DDKNAIVYPVI
+133 EDKNTIVYPVI
-144 VKPADSNSSKGITLV
+144 VKPADSNSGKGITLV

-172 KAESRAS
+172 KAESRSA
-179 TVLIERYMECSDIS
+179 TVLIERYMECSDVS

-203 YLSTLSD
+203 YLSSLSD

-223 CLGDVFPSQYYDNFI
+223 CLGDVFPSQYYDKFI
-238 QTEHPKYVKMF
+238 QIEHPKYVSMLEG
-249 KDLGVTNGILYVSAF
+249 LGVKNGILYVSAF

-285 LTLKGV
+285 LTLMSV

-305 TGSMAYYDLDVL
+305 TGSMAYYDLDKL

-335 PGLID
+335 PGMID
-340 QISGLDYV
+340 KICGLDYI
-348 KSHPSVDFA
+348 KNHPSVDFA
-357 IQRFEVGDEVTDQM
+357 IQRFNVGDEVTDQM

-383 LHCKNE
+383 MHCKNE
-389 SELKVTIKDFQNRL
+389 SELKLTIKDFQNRL
-403 KVLSPSGENLILPSL
+403 KVLSPSGENLLLPSL
-418 SSEFENKFY
+418 NSEFENKFY
-427 TSSQM
+427 ISSQM

-460 NVVISGRDKT
+460 NVIISGRDQQ
-470 SADEIINQAKDFPGE
+470 SADAIITESKDFPGS
-485 ISYKKTDLH
+485 IAFKKADLH
-494 SVEEIRALFDYVE
+494 SVSEIRELFKFVE
-507 DKYGCLD
+507 NKYGCLD
-514 GYVNYAGVTPASSL
+514 GYVNYAGVTPASTL

-604 DRIRCNYLVMGWT
+604 DHIRCNYLVMGWT
-617 PTDGELALRRSQGI
+617 PTDGELALRKSQGI

-671 ATEVK
+671 ATEFK

>member
-1 MENKEVFNG
+1 MANELKG

-19 PETANIVKIAKEMG
+19 PETANIVMVAKEMG

-38 TDYDPNAPAKKFAD
+38 TDYDPDAPAKKVAD
-52 ISYDINGLD
+52 ISYNIDGFD
-61 VDAICEMAIKEQVD
+61 VDGLCEMARKEHVD
-75 GVIVGVADVLV
+75 GVLVGVADVLV
-86 QPYQQVCERL
+86 RPYLQVCKEL

-102 NEKTALVFNNKRLF
+102 NEKSSVAFNNKRIF
-116 KQTCAEYGI
+116 KHTCAEYGI
-125 EGIPEYSL
+125 EGIPEYSIE
-133 DDKNAIVYPVI
+133 DKNSIVYPVI
-144 VKPADSNSSKGITLV
+144 VKPADSNSGKGITLV
-159 RHRSELDSAVARA
+159 RHRSELDAAYARA
-172 KAESRAS
+172 KAESRTE
-179 TVLIERYMECSDIS
+179 TVLIERYMECSDVS
-193 IYYTIVDGKV
+193 IYYTIVDGKI

-216 DSSVTPI
+216 DTSATPI
-223 CLGDVFPSQYYDNFI
+223 CLGDVFPSQYYDKFM
-238 QTEHPKYVKMF
+238 QTEHPKYVNMLKG
-249 KDLGVTNGILYVSAF
+249 LGVKNGILYVSAF

-285 LTLKGV
+285 LTLMGV

-305 TGSMAYYDLDVL
+305 TGSMAYYDLDKL
-317 NDPKMHG
+317 NDPKMGG

-335 PGLID
+335 PGMID
-340 QISGLDYV
+340 QIAGLDYI
-348 KSHPSVDFA
+348 KYHPSVDFC
-357 IQRFEVGDEVTDQM
+357 IQRFDIGDEVTDQM

-383 LHCKNE
+383 MHCKNE
-389 SELKVTIKDFQNRL
+389 SDLKNTIKDFQNRL
-403 KVLSPSGENLILPSL
+403 KVFTPSGENLVLPSL
-418 SSEFENKFY
+418 NSEFENKFY
-427 TSSQM
+427 TSAQM
-432 LKNKVIVISGGTKG
+432 LKNKVVVISGGTKG

-460 NVVISGRDKT
+460 KVVITGRDQA
-470 SADEIINQAKDFPGE
+470 SADEIIAQSKDFSGE
-485 ISYKKTDLH
+485 ISFKKTDLH
-494 SVEEIRALFDYVE
+494 SVAQIRELFAHVEE
-507 DKYGCLD
+507 KYGCLD
-514 GYVNYAGVTPASSL
+514 GYVNYAGVTPAAAL

-550 SQSAVQLMQRSGGGS
+550 SQSAVELMQRSGGGS

-579 DRTAYACAKGALF
+579 DRTAYACAKGALL

-604 DRIRCNYLVMGWT
+604 DHIRCNYLVMGWT
-617 PTDGELALRRSQGI
+617 PTDGELALRRSQGM

-671 ATEVK
+671 ATEFK

>member
-1 MENKEVFNG
+1 MDRKFEG

-19 PETANIVKIAKEMG
+19 PETANIVNIAKEMG
-33 VTTIV
+33 ITTIV
-38 TDYDPNAPAKKFAD
+38 TDYDHNAPAKAVAD

-61 VDAICEMAIKEQVD
+61 VNAICEMARKEQID
-75 GVIVGVADVLV
+75 GVMVGVADVLV
-86 QPYQQVCERL
+86 QPYQQVCEKL

-102 NEKTALVFNNKRLF
+102 NAQTAVIFNNKRFF
-116 KQTCAEYGI
+116 KQTCAKYGI

-133 DDKNAIVYPVI
+133 EDKSSIVYPVI
-144 VKPADSNSSKGITLV
+144 VKPADSNSGKGITLV
-159 RHRSELDSAVARA
+159 RHRSDLNSAVARA
-172 KAESRAS
+172 KAESRTA
-179 TVLIERYMECSDIS
+179 TILIERYMECSDVS

-203 YLSTLSD
+203 YLSSLSD

-223 CLGDVFPSQYYDNFI
+223 CLGDVFPSQYYDKFI
-238 QTEHPKYVKMF
+238 QTEHPKYVNML
-249 KDLGVTNGILYVSAF
+249 KDLGVKNGILYVSAF

-285 LTLKGV
+285 LTLMSV

-305 TGSMAYYDLDVL
+305 TGSMAYYDLDKM

-335 PGLID
+335 SGMID
-340 QISGLDYV
+340 KIYGLDYI
-348 KSHPSVDFA
+348 KNHPSVDFA
-357 IQRFEVGDEVTDQM
+357 IQRFNIGDEVTDQM

-383 LHCKNE
+383 MHCKNE
-389 SELKVTIKDFQNRL
+389 SELKSTIKDFQNRL
-403 KVLSPSGENLILPSL
+403 KVLTPSGENLLLPSL
-418 SSEFENKFY
+418 NSEFENKFY
-427 TSSQM
+427 ISSQM
-432 LKNKVIVISGGTKG
+432 LRNKVIIISGGTKG

-460 NVVISGRDKT
+460 NVIISGRDQQ
-470 SADEIINQAKDFPGE
+470 SADTIISESKDFPGSIE
-485 ISYKKTDLH
+485 FKKADLH
-494 SVEEIRALFDYVE
+494 SVSEIRNLFKFVE

-514 GYVNYAGVTPASSL
+514 GYVNYAGVTPASPL

-604 DRIRCNYLVMGWT
+604 DHIRCNYLVMGWT
-617 PTDGELALRRSQGI
+617 PTDGELALRKSQGI

-637 TEASAALPL
+637 SEASAALPL

-671 ATEVK
+671 ATEFK

>member
-1 MENKEVFNG
+1 MSDLTG

-19 PETANIVKIAKEMG
+19 PETANIVNIAKEMG
-33 VTTIV
+33 VITIV
-38 TDYDPNAPAKKFAD
+38 TDYDPDAPAKKVAD
-52 ISYDINGLD
+52 ISYDINGLE
-61 VDAICEMAIKEQVD
+61 VESICEMARKEHVD
-75 GVIVGVADVLV
+75 GVMVGVADVLV
-86 QPYQQVCERL
+86 QPYQQVCEKL

-102 NEKTALVFNNKRLF
+102 NAKSAAAFNNKRLF
-116 KQTCAEYGI
+116 KETCAKYGI

-133 DDKNAIVYPVI
+133 EDKNSIVYPVI
-144 VKPADSNSSKGITLV
+144 VKPADSNSGKGITLV
-159 RHRSELDSAVARA
+159 RHRSELDDAVVRA
-172 KAESRAS
+172 KAESRTS
-179 TVLIERYMECSDIS
+179 TVLVERYMECSDVS
-193 IYYTIVDGKV
+193 IYYTIVDGKA
-203 YLSTLSD
+203 YLSSLSD

-216 DSSVTPI
+216 DTSATPI
-223 CLGDVFPSQYYDNFI
+223 CLGDVFPSQYYDKFM
-238 QTEHPKYVKMF
+238 QTEHPKYVNMLKG
-249 KDLGVTNGILYVSAF
+249 LGVENGILYVSAF

-285 LTLKGV
+285 LTLMGV

-296 RKMLINFAL
+296 RKMLIYFAL
-305 TGSMAYYDLDVL
+305 TGSMAYYDLDRL
-317 NDPKMHG
+317 NDPMMHG
-324 QSAATVWFLLK
+324 QCAATVWFLLK
-335 PGLID
+335 PGAID
-340 QISGLDYV
+340 QICGLDYI
-348 KSHPSVDFA
+348 KNHPSVDFA
-357 IQRFEVGDEVTDQM
+357 IQRFEVGEVVTDQM

-378 FLRIF
+378 FLRVF
-383 LHCKNE
+383 MHCKGE
-389 SELKVTIKDFQNRL
+389 PELKATIKEFQNRL
-403 KVLSPSGENLILPSL
+403 KVLTVSGENLVLPTL
-418 SSEFENKFY
+418 NNEFENKFY

-460 NVVISGRDKT
+460 NVIISGRDQA
-470 SADEIINQAKDFPGE
+470 SADMIVAESEDFPGT
-485 ISYKKTDLH
+485 ITFKKTDLH
-494 SVEEIRALFDYVE
+494 SVAEIRDLFKLVE
-507 DKYGCLD
+507 NKYGRLD
-514 GYVNYAGVTPASSL
+514 GYVNYAGVTPAASL
-528 TEATEEHFDEVFAI
+528 TDATEEHFDEVFAI

-550 SQSAVQLMQRSGGGS
+550 CQSAVELMQCSGGGS

-604 DRIRCNYLVMGWT
+604 DHIRCNYLVMGWT
-617 PTDGELALRRSQGI
+617 PTDGELAFRKSQGI

-637 TEASAALPL
+637 AEASAALPL

-671 ATEVK
+671 ATEFK

>member
-1 MENKEVFNG
+1 MEKEFKG

-19 PETANIVKIAKEMG
+19 PETTNIVKVARDMG
-33 VTTIV
+33 VTTVV
-38 TDYDPNAPAKKFAD
+38 TDYDPNAPAKKAAD
-52 ISYDINGLD
+52 ISYDIDGLD
-61 VDAICEMAIKEQVD
+61 VDAICEMARREQVD
-75 GVIVGVADVLV
+75 GVMVGVADVLV
-86 QPYQQVCERL
+86 QPYQQVCGRL

-102 NEKTALVFNNKRLF
+102 NAVSASVFSNKRLF
-116 KQTCAEYGI
+116 KQTCSEYGI

-133 DDKNAIVYPVI
+133 EEKGSIVYPVI
-144 VKPADSNSSKGITLV
+144 VKPADSNSGKGVTLV
-159 RHRSELDSAVARA
+159 RHRSELDNAVARA
-172 KAESRAS
+172 KAESRTS
-179 TVLIERYMECSDIS
+179 TVIIERYMECSDVS
-193 IYYTIVDGKV
+193 IYYTIVDGKA

-216 DSSVTPI
+216 DTNATPI
-223 CLGDVFPSQYYDNFI
+223 CLGDVFPSRYYEEFI
-238 QTEHPKYVKMF
+238 QNEHPKYVNMLKG
-249 KDLGVTNGILYVSAF
+249 LGVENGVLYVSAF
-264 YENGHF
+264 YDNGHF

-285 LTLKGV
+285 LTLMGV

-296 RKMLINFAL
+296 RKMLVNFAL
-305 TGSMAYYDLDVL
+305 TGSMAYYDLDEL

-335 PGLID
+335 PGKID
-340 QISGLDYV
+340 QISGLDYI
-348 KSHPSVDFA
+348 KGHHSVDSA
-357 IQRFEVGDEVTDQM
+357 IQRFEVGDEVTGQM

-378 FLRIF
+378 FLRVF
-383 LHCKNE
+383 MHCKNE

-403 KVLSPSGENLILPSL
+403 KVLDPSGENLILPSL
-418 SSEFENKFY
+418 NSEFENKFY

-432 LKNKVIVISGGTKG
+432 LKNKVVVISGGTKG

-460 NVVISGRDKT
+460 HVVISGRDQA
-470 SADEIINQAKDFPGE
+470 SADKIIAEAKDFPGE
-485 ISYKKTDLH
+485 IFFKRTDLH
-494 SVEEIRALFDYVE
+494 SVEEIRSLFNYVE
-507 DKYGCLD
+507 AKYGCLD
-514 GYVNYAGVTPASSL
+514 GYVNYAGVTPASAL

-550 SQSAVQLMQRSGGGS
+550 SQSAVRLMQRSGGGS

-604 DRIRCNYLVMGWT
+604 DHIRCNYLVMGWT

-637 TEASAALPL
+637 LEASAALPL

-671 ATEVK
+671 ATEFK

>member
-1 MENKEVFNG
+1 MDRNFEG

-19 PETANIVKIAKEMG
+19 PETANIVNIAKEMG
-33 VTTIV
+33 ITTIV
-38 TDYDPNAPAKKFAD
+38 TDYDHNAPAKAVAD

-61 VDAICEMAIKEQVD
+61 VNAICEMARKEQID
-75 GVIVGVADVLV
+75 GVMVGVADVLV
-86 QPYQQVCERL
+86 QPYQQVCEKL

-102 NEKTALVFNNKRLF
+102 NAQTAVIFNNKRFF
-116 KQTCAEYGI
+116 KQTCAKYGI

-133 DDKNAIVYPVI
+133 EDKSSIVYPVI
-144 VKPADSNSSKGITLV
+144 VKPADSNSGKGITLV
-159 RHRSELDSAVARA
+159 RHRSDLNSAIARA
-172 KAESRAS
+172 KAESRTA
-179 TVLIERYMECSDIS
+179 TILIERYMECSDVS

-203 YLSTLSD
+203 YLSSLSD

-223 CLGDVFPSQYYDNFI
+223 CLGDVFPSQYYDKFI
-238 QTEHPKYVKMF
+238 QTEHPKYVNML
-249 KDLGVTNGILYVSAF
+249 KDLGVNNGILYVSAF

-285 LTLKGV
+285 LTLMSV

-305 TGSMAYYDLDVL
+305 TGSMSYYDLDKM
-317 NDPKMHG
+317 NEPKMHG

-335 PGLID
+335 PGMID
-340 QISGLDYV
+340 KIYGLDYI
-348 KSHPSVDFA
+348 KNHPSVDFA
-357 IQRFEVGDEVTDQM
+357 IQRFNIGDEVTDQM

-383 LHCKNE
+383 MHCKNE
-389 SELKVTIKDFQNRL
+389 SELKLTIKDFQNRL
-403 KVLSPSGENLILPSL
+403 KVLTPSGENLLLPSL
-418 SSEFENKFY
+418 NSEFENKFY
-427 TSSQM
+427 ISSQM
-432 LKNKVIVISGGTKG
+432 LRNKVIIISGGTKG

-460 NVVISGRDKT
+460 NVIISGRDQQ
-470 SADEIINQAKDFPGE
+470 SADTIISESKDFPGSIE
-485 ISYKKTDLH
+485 FKKADLH
-494 SVEEIRALFDYVE
+494 SVSEIRNLFKFVE

-514 GYVNYAGVTPASSL
+514 GYVNYAGVTPASPL

-604 DRIRCNYLVMGWT
+604 DHIRCNYLVMGWT
-617 PTDGELALRRSQGI
+617 PTDGELALRKSQGI

-637 TEASAALPL
+637 SEASAALPL

-671 ATEVK
+671 ATEFK

>member
-1 MENKEVFNG
+1 MDRKFEG

-19 PETANIVKIAKEMG
+19 PETANIVNIAKEMG
-33 VTTIV
+33 ITTIV
-38 TDYDPNAPAKKFAD
+38 TDYDHNAPAKAVAD

-61 VDAICEMAIKEQVD
+61 VDAICEMARKEQID
-75 GVIVGVADVLV
+75 GVMVGVADVLV
-86 QPYQQVCERL
+86 QPYQQVCEKL

-102 NEKTALVFNNKRLF
+102 NAQTAVIFNNKRFF
-116 KQTCAEYGI
+116 KQTCAKYGI

-133 DDKNAIVYPVI
+133 EDKSSIVYPVI
-144 VKPADSNSSKGITLV
+144 VKPADSNSGKGITLV
-159 RHRSELDSAVARA
+159 RHRSDLNSAIARA
-172 KAESRAS
+172 KAESRTA
-179 TVLIERYMECSDIS
+179 TILIERYMECSDVS

-203 YLSTLSD
+203 YLSSLSD

-223 CLGDVFPSQYYDNFI
+223 CLGDVFPSQYYDKFI
-238 QTEHPKYVKMF
+238 QTEHPKYVNML
-249 KDLGVTNGILYVSAF
+249 KDLGVNNGILYVSAF

-285 LTLKGV
+285 LTLMSV

-305 TGSMAYYDLDVL
+305 TGSMSYYDLDKM
-317 NDPKMHG
+317 NEPKMHG

-335 PGLID
+335 PGMID
-340 QISGLDYV
+340 KIYGLDYI
-348 KSHPSVDFA
+348 KNHPSVDFA
-357 IQRFEVGDEVTDQM
+357 IQRFNIGDEVTDQM

-383 LHCKNE
+383 MHCKNE
-389 SELKVTIKDFQNRL
+389 SELKLTIKDFQNRL
-403 KVLSPSGENLILPSL
+403 KVLTPSGENLLLPSL
-418 SSEFENKFY
+418 NSEFENKFY
-427 TSSQM
+427 ISSQM
-432 LKNKVIVISGGTKG
+432 LRNKVIIISGGTKG

-460 NVVISGRDKT
+460 NVIISGRDQQ
-470 SADEIINQAKDFPGE
+470 SADTIISESKDFPGSIE
-485 ISYKKTDLH
+485 FKKADLH
-494 SVEEIRALFDYVE
+494 SVSEIRNLFKFVE

-514 GYVNYAGVTPASSL
+514 GYVNYAGVTPASPL

-604 DRIRCNYLVMGWT
+604 DHIRCNYLVMGWT
-617 PTDGELALRRSQGI
+617 PTDGELALRKSQGI

-637 TEASAALPL
+637 SEASAALPL

-671 ATEVK
+671 ATEFK

>member
-1 MENKEVFNG
+1 MDRKFEG

-19 PETANIVKIAKEMG
+19 PETANIVNIAKEMG
-33 VTTIV
+33 ITTIV
-38 TDYDPNAPAKKFAD
+38 TDYDHNAPAKAVAD

-61 VDAICEMAIKEQVD
+61 VDAICEMARKEQID
-75 GVIVGVADVLV
+75 GVMVGVADVLV
-86 QPYQQVCERL
+86 QPYQQVCEKL

-102 NEKTALVFNNKRLF
+102 NAQTAVIFNNKRFF
-116 KQTCAEYGI
+116 KQTCAKYGI

-133 DDKNAIVYPVI
+133 EDKSSIVYPVI
-144 VKPADSNSSKGITLV
+144 VKPADSNSGKGITLV
-159 RHRSELDSAVARA
+159 RHRSDLNSAVARA
-172 KAESRAS
+172 KAESRTA
-179 TVLIERYMECSDIS
+179 TILIERYMECSDVS

-203 YLSTLSD
+203 YLSSLSD

-223 CLGDVFPSQYYDNFI
+223 CLGDVFPSQYYDKFI
-238 QTEHPKYVKMF
+238 QTEHPKYVNML
-249 KDLGVTNGILYVSAF
+249 KDLGVNNGILYVSAF

-285 LTLKGV
+285 LTLMSV

-305 TGSMAYYDLDVL
+305 TGSMSYYDLDKM

-335 PGLID
+335 PGMID
-340 QISGLDYV
+340 KIYGLDYI
-348 KSHPSVDFA
+348 KNHPSVDFA
-357 IQRFEVGDEVTDQM
+357 IQRFNIGDEVTDQM

-383 LHCKNE
+383 MHCKNE
-389 SELKVTIKDFQNRL
+389 SELKSTIKDFQNRL
-403 KVLSPSGENLILPSL
+403 KVLTPSGENLLLPSL
-418 SSEFENKFY
+418 NSEFENKFY
-427 TSSQM
+427 ISSQM
-432 LKNKVIVISGGTKG
+432 LRNKVIIISGGTKG

-460 NVVISGRDKT
+460 NVIISGRDQQ
-470 SADEIINQAKDFPGE
+470 SADTIISESKDFPGSIE
-485 ISYKKTDLH
+485 FKKADLH
-494 SVEEIRALFDYVE
+494 SVSEIRNLFKFVE

-514 GYVNYAGVTPASSL
+514 GYVNYAGVTPASTL

-604 DRIRCNYLVMGWT
+604 DHIRCNYLVMGWT
-617 PTDGELALRRSQGI
+617 PTDGELALRKSQGI

-637 TEASAALPL
+637 SEASAALPL

-671 ATEVK
+671 ATEFK

>member
-1 MENKEVFNG
+1 MENDFQG
-10 KKLLILGAN
+10 MKLLILGAN
-19 PETANIVKIAKEMG
+19 PETANLVNVAKEMG
-33 VTTIV
+33 VTTVV
-38 TDYDPNAPAKKFAD
+38 TDYDSEAPAKKVAD

-61 VDAICEMAIKEQVD
+61 VDAICEMARKEHVD
-75 GVIVGVADVLV
+75 GVMVGVADVLV
-86 QPYQQVCERL
+86 KPYQQVCKKL

-102 NEKTALVFNNKRLF
+102 NEKTAAAFNNKRLF

-133 DDKNAIVYPVI
+133 DNKSAIVYPVI
-144 VKPADSNSSKGITLV
+144 VKPADSNSGKGITLV
-159 RHRSELDSAVARA
+159 RHRSELDDAVAVA
-172 KAESRAS
+172 KAASRTS
-179 TVLIERYMECSDIS
+179 TVLIERYMECADIS

-216 DSSVTPI
+216 DTSATPI
-223 CLGDVFPSQYYDNFI
+223 CLGDVFPSQYYDKFM
-238 QTEHPKYVKMF
+238 QTEHPKYVNMLKR
-249 KDLGVTNGILYVSAF
+249 LGVENGILYVSAF

-285 LTLKGV
+285 LTLMGV

-305 TGSMAYYDLDVL
+305 TGSMAYYNLDKL

-335 PGLID
+335 PGMID
-340 QISGLDYV
+340 QICGLDYV
-348 KSHPSVDFA
+348 KNHPSVDFC
-357 IQRFEVGDEVTDQM
+357 IQRFTVGEEVTDQM

-383 LHCKNE
+383 MHCKNE
-389 SELKVTIKDFQNRL
+389 SELKNTIKDFQNRL
-403 KVLSPSGENLILPSL
+403 KVLTPSGENLVLPSL
-418 SSEFENKFY
+418 NSEFENKFY

-432 LKNKVIVISGGTKG
+432 LKNKVVVISGGTKG

-460 NVVISGRDKT
+460 KVVISGRDES
-470 SADEIINQAKDFPGE
+470 SAADIIANANSFSGE
-485 ISYKKTDLH
+485 ICFKKTDLH
-494 SVEEIRALFDYVE
+494 SVSEIRDLFNFVE
-507 DKYGCLD
+507 EKYGCLD
-514 GYVNYAGVTPASSL
+514 GYVNYAGVTPAAAL

-550 SQSAVQLMQRSGGGS
+550 SQSAVELMQRSGGGS

-604 DRIRCNYLVMGWT
+604 DKIRCNYLVMGWT
-617 PTDGELALRRSQGI
+617 PTDGELALRRLQGM

-671 ATEVK
+671 ATEFK

>member
-1 MENKEVFNG
+1 MDRKFEG

-19 PETANIVKIAKEMG
+19 PETANIVNIAKEMG
-33 VTTIV
+33 ITTIV
-38 TDYDPNAPAKKFAD
+38 TDYDHNAPAKAVAD

-61 VDAICEMAIKEQVD
+61 VDAICEMARKEQID
-75 GVIVGVADVLV
+75 GVMVGVADVLV
-86 QPYQQVCERL
+86 QPYQQVCEKL

-102 NEKTALVFNNKRLF
+102 NAQTAVIFNNKRFF
-116 KQTCAEYGI
+116 KQTCAKYGI

-133 DDKNAIVYPVI
+133 EDKSSIVYPVI
-144 VKPADSNSSKGITLV
+144 VKPADSNSGKGITLV
-159 RHRSELDSAVARA
+159 RHRSDLNSAVARA
-172 KAESRAS
+172 KAESRTA
-179 TVLIERYMECSDIS
+179 TILIERYMECSDVS

-203 YLSTLSD
+203 YLSSLSD

-223 CLGDVFPSQYYDNFI
+223 CLGDVFPSQYYDKFI
-238 QTEHPKYVKMF
+238 QTEHPKYVNML
-249 KDLGVTNGILYVSAF
+249 KDLGVKNGILYVSAF

-285 LTLKGV
+285 LTLMSV

-305 TGSMAYYDLDVL
+305 TGSMAYYDLDKM

-335 PGLID
+335 SGMID
-340 QISGLDYV
+340 KICGLDYI
-348 KSHPSVDFA
+348 KNHPSVDFA
-357 IQRFEVGDEVTDQM
+357 IQRFNIGDEVTDQM

-383 LHCKNE
+383 MHCKNE
-389 SELKVTIKDFQNRL
+389 SELKLTIKDFQNRL
-403 KVLSPSGENLILPSL
+403 KVLTPSGENLLLPSL
-418 SSEFENKFY
+418 NSEFENKFY
-427 TSSQM
+427 ISSQM
-432 LKNKVIVISGGTKG
+432 LRNKVIIISGGTKG

-460 NVVISGRDKT
+460 NVIISGRDQQ
-470 SADEIINQAKDFPGE
+470 SADTIISESKDFPGSIE
-485 ISYKKTDLH
+485 FKKADLH
-494 SVEEIRALFDYVE
+494 SVSEIRNLFKFVE

-514 GYVNYAGVTPASSL
+514 GYVNYAGVTPASTL

-604 DRIRCNYLVMGWT
+604 DHIRCNYLVMGWT
-617 PTDGELALRRSQGI
+617 PTDGELALRKSQGI

-637 TEASAALPL
+637 LEASAALPL

-671 ATEVK
+671 ATEFK